1 MLERREYSE
10 AKLQMQMQTLTTNQ
24 VALRIIR
31 MRSGIISCF
40 LAVQLALTAPA
51 QNPPAEK
58 LTIAVI
64 EGEGAIH
71 NLRRRVASGPTSG
84 LTVQILDENKR
95 PVEGATVTFTLPS
108 EGAGGSFTQGVV
120 TMATSDAQGRVV
132 LSGFRP
138 NGIAGKME
146 IRVTASYKG
155 QVAHATIT
163 QFNMQVDSAADHKSG
178 HKKIVVILLIAGAA
192 AAGGAVAATHKSSSA
207 PVPAPTV
214 TTIGITP
221 GTGTVG
227 APQ

>member
-1 MLERREYSE
+1 
-10 AKLQMQMQTLTTNQ
+10 
-24 VALRIIR
+24 
-31 MRSGIISCF
+31 MRSATISCF

-51 QNPPAEK
+51 QNPPTEK
-58 LTIAVI
+58 LAIVVI

-71 NLRRRVASGPTSG
+71 NLRHRVSSG
-84 LTVQILDENKR
+84 LTVQIVDENKR

-108 EGAGGSFTQGVV
+108 EGASGSFTQGAV

-146 IRVTASYKG
+146 IRVAASYKG

-163 QFNMQVDSAADHKSG
+163 QFNMLVDTAATTHKSG
-178 HKKIVVILLIAGAA
+178 HKTIVVILLIAGAA
-192 AAGGAVAATHKSSSA
+192 AAGGVVAATHKSTSA
-207 PVPAPTV
+207 PAAAPTV